1 MKKIYT
7 FSYPSLFT
15 IINTPI
21 KDMTDI
27 RNLLYRNA
35 IGQCTDEEKAQLEKW
50 AEGSPERLDLIKRLS
65 DPDFIARQLLRRD
78 FVPIDR
84 PMADM
89 QHRISAIRNRT
100 RRKVIAIA
108 ASIALLAGIPV
119 TYSLYNSDTL
129 STADTV
135 LSESTPAVMD
145 LDSIMPGTTRAR
157 LISASGATLELSA
170 ADTSEIKRPR
180 LLAGT
185 GEFQAPRELCLD
197 VPRGSEFKIILEDS
211 TEVWLNSE
219 STLSY
224 PEVFSPTERRVRV
237 TGEAYFAVKHDPNR
251 PFYVETDEQTVR
263 VYGTAFNV
271 RAYADDPCVYTTL
284 EQGSISITRTDIP
297 SGEVMLSPGHQALLN
312 REDNKLNMRQV
323 DPAIFTGWRK
333 GRFVFEEQPLSSIMR
348 DLSRWYDFRYE
359 FATPEVADIVFM
371 GSIPRYADFST
382 AISIIEKSGGLQ
394 FTTRDDKVIISAL

>member
-1 MKKIYT
+1 
-7 FSYPSLFT
+7 
-15 IINTPI
+15 
-21 KDMTDI
+21 MTDI

-35 IGQCTDEEKAQLEKW
+35 IGQCTADEKKYLEKW
-50 AEGSPERLDLIKRLS
+50 ADGSPERQALLRRLA
-65 DPDFIARQLLRRD
+65 DPDFIATQLNRRT

-89 QHRISAIRNRT
+89 QRRISNIRNQNF
-100 RRKVIAIA
+100 KKIASIAAVIAILIGV
-108 ASIALLAGIPV
+108 SV
-119 TYSLYNSDTL
+119 TYSLYNGQTL
-129 STADTV
+129 SSTDTV
-135 LSESTPAVMD
+135 LSENTPVIVN

-170 ADTSEIKRPR
+170 SDTAEIKQPEF
-180 LLAGT
+180 LARNC
-185 GEFQAPRELCLD
+185 EVQASRELCLD

-237 TGEAYFAVKHDPNR
+237 TGEAYFAVKSDQKR
-251 PFYVETDEQTVR
+251 PFYVETNEQTVR
-263 VYGTAFNV
+263 VYGTTFNV
-271 RAYADDPCVYTTL
+271 RAYADDPYVYTTL
-284 EQGSISITRTDIP
+284 EHGSISITRNDIP
-297 SGEVMLSPGHQALLN
+297 SGEVMLSPGHQARLN
-312 REDNKLNMRQV
+312 REDHKLNMRQV
-323 DPAIFTGWRK
+323 DPTIITGWRN

-359 FATPEVADIVFM
+359 FATPEVADIIFM

-394 FTTRDDKVIISAL
+394 FTIRDNKVIISAR

>member
-1 MKKIYT
+1 
-7 FSYPSLFT
+7 
-15 IINTPI
+15 
-21 KDMTDI
+21 MTDI
-27 RNLLYRNA
+27 RELLYRNA
-35 IGQCTDEEKAQLEKW
+35 IGQCTADEKARLDKW
-50 AEGSPERLDLIKRLS
+50 AEGSTERQDLIRRLA
-65 DPDFIARQLLRRD
+65 DPDFIARQLDRRA
-78 FVPIDR
+78 FVPVDR

-100 RRKVIAIA
+100 RRRIISIA

-129 STADTV
+129 STTGTA
-135 LSESTPAVMD
+135 LSESTPAVVD

-170 ADTSEIKRPR
+170 SDTSEIKRSV
-180 LLAGT
+180 LLAGNCEVQT
-185 GEFQAPRELCLD
+185 PRELCLD

-237 TGEAYFAVKHDPNR
+237 TGEAYFAVKHDSKR

-263 VYGTAFNV
+263 VYGTTFNV

-284 EQGSISITRTDIP
+284 EQGSISITRTDIH

-323 DPAIFTGWRK
+323 DPAIITGWRN

-359 FATPEVADIVFM
+359 FATPEVADIIFM
-371 GSIPRYADFST
+371 GSIPRYADFAT
-382 AISIIEKSGGLQ
+382 AISIIEKSGGLR
-394 FTTRDDKVIISAL
+394 FTTRDDKVIISAR